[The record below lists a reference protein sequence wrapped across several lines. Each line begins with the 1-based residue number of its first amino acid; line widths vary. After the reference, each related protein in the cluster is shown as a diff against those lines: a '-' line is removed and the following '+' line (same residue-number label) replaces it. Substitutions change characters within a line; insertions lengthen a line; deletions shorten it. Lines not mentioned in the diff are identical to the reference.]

1 MQTPQNKFIKL
12 VLNTSSKSVVRD
24 KKFLI
29 PLLAA
34 LELLS
39 GRRPKRTYAKKS
51 VANFQV
57 RKRQCIGCKVTLR
70 GNKMYQFLEKCRITL
85 LPRLRDFQRFP
96 SCSVGCQKS
105 LNFGIDNILIFPEL
119 ENHFELFE
127 QVKGINI
134 SIAQTGWPAP
144 FVGSSSASRSNNSRL
159 LTYFV

>member
-1 MQTPQNKFIKL
+1 MPQKIRWQTAPIGRRKETYLKLMQTPQNKFIKL
-12 VLNTSSKSVVRD
+12 VLNTTSKSVVRD

-29 PLLAA
+29 PMLAA
-34 LELLS
+34 LELIS

-51 VANFQV
+51 VASFQV

-70 GNKMYQFLEKCRITL
+70 GNKMYHFLEKCRITI
-85 LPRLRDFQRFP
+85 LPRLRDFQRFGRP
-96 SCSVGCQKS
+96 EGAQS

-134 SIAQTGWPAP
+134 SIVQTG
-144 FVGSSSASRSNNSRL
+144 
-159 LTYFV
+159 